1 MLNNKKKILIIII
14 MIKSEILML
23 RFIRKIE
30 IRNKYFVF
38 FPPPF
43 LSLLLSLP
51 SSSLLLYQLQ

>member
-1 MLNNKKKILIIII
+1 

-23 RFIRKIE
+23 RFIRKME

-38 FPPPF
+38 FPPLF

-51 SSSLLLYQLQ
+51 SSSLLLYQLQLIK